1 MPLLSELPADPAKR
15 DAVLDS
21 ANMTA
26 RPEHRMGQTAKERK
40 AETAAATAAAILGG
54 LFSKTKNVTIG
65 GATQFEENE
74 VIAPDPAPPPRRPAA
89 TDNAGD
95 AASPAAPA
103 APATPSVDDPGTSNA
118 DLIPWIN
125 LRSSP
130 PPAPPADKRPAA
142 GR

>member
-1 MPLLSELPADPAKR
+1 MPLLSELPADPGHR

-21 ANMTA
+21 ANTTA
-26 RPEHRMGQTAKERK
+26 RPENRRGMTAKERK

-54 LFSKTKNVTIG
+54 LFSKTKTVTIG
-65 GATQFEENE
+65 GATQFDEND
-74 VIAPDPAPPPRRPAA
+74 VIAPDPAPPPRRPSS
-89 TDNAGD
+89 TDHAGD

-103 APATPSVDDPGTSNA
+103 APSVDDPGTSNA

-130 PPAPPADKRPAA
+130 PPAPPADKHPGA